1 MKNLLVAMSGGVDSA
16 VAALLLKRQGTAITG
31 VYMKN
36 WINEENILGDCPW
49 QQDIVDARAVADHLG
64 IPFRVVN
71 FMEDYKSRIVDFLL
85 AGYKRGITPNPDVM
99 CNREMKFGV
108 LLDYALKHGFDG
120 VATGHYVRKRENPG
134 GSFDLLEGVDDKK
147 NQSYFLALL
156 RQEQVARA
164 WFPIGDLRKTE
175 VRALADEAGLPNAR
189 KKDSQGICFIGNI
202 RMGDFLRHYIRDE
215 PGEIADTDGRVLGKH
230 RGLHLHTLGQR
241 RGLGIPS
248 NTDHEHYVV
257 VGKDLAANRLI
268 VAFDRPDSPG
278 LYQRSFTVHHLSFV
292 NQPIPDRHT
301 LLARPRYLDPLQK
314 IEYERL
320 TPDTARVVFAEPQR
334 AITPGQVI
342 AFHEDD
348 VLLGGAVYA

>member
-1 MKNLLVAMSGGVDSA
+1 MKPLLVAMSGGVDSA
-16 VAALLLKRQGTAITG
+16 VAALLLKQQGVPVTG

-49 QQDIVDARAVADHLG
+49 QQDIEDARAVADHLG

-71 FMEDYKSRIVDFLL
+71 FMEEYRARIVDFLL
-85 AGYKRGITPNPDVM
+85 EGYKRGITPNPDVM

-108 LLDYALKHGFDG
+108 LLDYAMENGFDG
-120 VATGHYVRKRENPG
+120 VATGHYVLRRNNPDG
-134 GSFDLLEGVDDKK
+134 TCDLLEGVDDKK

-164 WFPIGDLRKTE
+164 FFPIGHLRKSE
-175 VRALADEAGLPNAR
+175 VRALADKANLPNAA

-202 RMGDFLRHYIRDE
+202 RMGDFLRHFIRDE
-215 PGEIADTDGRVLGKH
+215 PGEIADSDGRVLGQH
-230 RGLHLHTLGQR
+230 RGLHLYTLGQR
-241 RGLGIPS
+241 RGIGIPS
-248 NTDHEHYVV
+248 NTDNEHYVV

-278 LYQRSFTVHHLSFV
+278 LYRRAFTVHNLSFV
-292 NQPIPDRHT
+292 NRPLPDRHS

-320 TPDTARVVFAEPQR
+320 SPDTARVVFAEPQR

-342 AFHEDD
+342 AFHEEG
-348 VLLGGAVYA
+348 VLIGGAVYA